1 MKSIRDRVIER
12 INQSLGDNVY
22 DEVSIEDILRVADK
36 VSGEVLMRVEVAGL
50 VKQKG
55 DDKVMGEVISK
66 LTEQALDQL
75 SEE

>member
-66 LTEQALDQL
+66 LTKQALD
-75 SEE
+75 